1 MFSCQ
6 SALRYVWW
14 LCVCVLFDRL
24 RGSIRR
30 ECSGR
35 IAPPSLRHICDHND
49 VCAFVVAT
57 HNATHSIEH
66 ETNGRGSHTHS
77 KLVCVGN
84 AATRIKRRPFRLE
97 CTKTNDD
104 RVAIRLKGWRG
115 EIEYAFYIRWDY
127 RCNGKGRE
135 HVQCAWYILLC
146 VRVNDHGLRR
156 MISMVE
162 KGTSFFDFN
171 TMAIKWLL
179 NVRKWV
185 FKYIFFWLL
194 LSSREAY
201 EFT

>member
-1 MFSCQ
+1 MRAVR
-6 SALRYVWW
+6 SASRKYPTVELE
-14 LCVCVLFDRL
+14 
-24 RGSIRR
+24 

-104 RVAIRLKGWRG
+104 RVAIRLKG
-115 EIEYAFYIRWDY
+115 
-127 RCNGKGRE
+127 
-135 HVQCAWYILLC
+135 
-146 VRVNDHGLRR
+146 
-156 MISMVE
+156 
-162 KGTSFFDFN
+162 
-171 TMAIKWLL
+171 
-179 NVRKWV
+179 
-185 FKYIFFWLL
+185 
-194 LSSREAY
+194 
-201 EFT
+201 